1 MSDRRRSRDVGG
13 GGGGGV
19 LKKGPWTL
27 EEDKILKEFVGKY
40 GAREW
45 SSIRSKGFLPRS
57 GKSCRLRWV
66 NKLKPNLKSGCKF
79 SIEEQETV
87 ISLQAKFGNKWA
99 KIATFLEGRT
109 DNDVKNFWS
118 TRKKKMAR
126 LQKKTSLLAKKKNL
140 AAGRSKILSIL
151 QKEECIGECSKTN
164 TEEIDRNCT
173 DNSSSDCED
182 GGGED
187 EKILKMAAVETVVQQ
202 KPASV
207 VQHVETNYDDN
218 SIPPFPAV
226 PENISQLN
234 SPPFSQLCL
243 EGFPILPE
251 SSMDF
256 LFNDVPIFP
265 DSSEFSYDDL
275 NLFQLPIMGLGLER
289 QKYHSN
295 TDHGTPGTPSTEDLF
310 NDFPSDLLDYP
321 ESPTLPPPPSSPHS

>member
-140 AAGRSKILSIL
+140 AAGRSEMPLVI
-151 QKEECIGECSKTN
+151 QKEECTGECSKTN
-164 TEEIDRNCT
+164 TEEIDRDCT
-173 DNSSSDCED
+173 DNSSSDGED
-182 GGGED
+182 DGGED
-187 EKILKMAAVETVVQQ
+187 EKILITAVETVVQQ
-202 KPASV
+202 KPAPVMNSLPALPV
-207 VQHVETNYDDN
+207 KQVEDNYDHN
-218 SIPPFPAV
+218 SSIPPFNLPPFPQLYIEQFPV
-226 PENISQLN
+226 LPENT
-234 SPPFSQLCL
+234 
-243 EGFPILPE
+243 
-251 SSMDF
+251 MDF
-256 LFNDVPIFP
+256 MLKDDPIFQSTTV
-265 DSSEFSYDDL
+265 DSIYDDL
-275 NLFQLPIMGLGLER
+275 RLFELPAMGLGLLDSHTFGDCDVTQSPENE
-289 QKYHSN
+289 SFL
-295 TDHGTPGTPSTEDLF
+295 DDFPVDLF
-310 NDFPSDLLDYP
+310 EYP
-321 ESPTLPPPPSSPHS
+321 EPPTSPPPPPPSPHHS